1 MFFFQIMTETLMI
14 YILAAILPAIF
25 LLRYIYQHDT
35 IEKEPAGLLGSLI
48 LCGILAALCSGIL
61 EQIGTSILNRMI
73 STANPYYVIFLAFLV
88 VAAVEEGTKMF
99 FLKRRTWKDWNFS
112 HMYDAVVYSAF
123 VSLGFA
129 AFENVK
135 YVFSYGLSVALP
147 RALLAIPGHLGFSV
161 FMGVFYGR
169 AKLCENRGNSFGKRL
184 HLTLGYLCA
193 VFLHGFY
200 DACAMTGTTTANL
213 VFIVFIIIMY
223 VVVYRMIKNASL
235 TDRPIY

>member
-1 MFFFQIMTETLMI
+1 
-14 YILAAILPAIF
+14 
-25 LLRYIYQHDT
+25 
-35 IEKEPAGLLGSLI
+35 
-48 LCGILAALCSGIL
+48 
-61 EQIGTSILNRMI
+61 
-73 STANPYYVIFLAFLV
+73 
-88 VAAVEEGTKMF
+88 
-99 FLKRRTWKDWNFS
+99 
-112 HMYDAVVYSAF
+112 MYDAVVYSAF

-200 DACAMTGTTTANL
+200 DACAMTGTSTANL

>member
-99 FLKRRTWKDWNFS
+99 FITSR
-112 HMYDAVVYSAF
+112 
-123 VSLGFA
+123 
-129 AFENVK
+129 
-135 YVFSYGLSVALP
+135 
-147 RALLAIPGHLGFSV
+147 
-161 FMGVFYGR
+161 
-169 AKLCENRGNSFGKRL
+169 
-184 HLTLGYLCA
+184 
-193 VFLHGFY
+193 
-200 DACAMTGTTTANL
+200 NL
-213 VFIVFIIIMY
+213 
-223 VVVYRMIKNASL
+223 NE
-235 TDRPIY
+235 